1 MQVRALPVLIVA
13 LLPLAACAGV
23 SSAVNTPTMSPISYP
38 APLVAKSGPGLGQRD
53 EQQGRAASAN
63 SLWRNGSRNF
73 FNDQRASKIGDILQ
87 VSVQIADTAQLAN
100 ETVANRTSSAQAGF
114 SNLFGLETILLHA
127 LPGLS
132 TTNLINSSSALASD
146 GKGSV
151 NRSETINTVISAVI
165 TGVLPNGNLTIEG
178 DQEVLVNNEMRRVAI
193 AGIVR
198 PQDITSTNTIS
209 NSQIAQAR
217 IEYGGKGQ
225 ITQVQQ
231 SPFANS
237 LAAKYSPF

>member
-1 MQVRALPVLIVA
+1 MSSRALPVLIIA
-13 LLPLAACAGV
+13 LLPLAACGSINA
-23 SSAVNTPTMSPISYP
+23 ATNTPTLSPISYP
-38 APLVAKSGPGLGQRD
+38 APLVAKSGPGIGQRD
-53 EQQGRAASAN
+53 ESSNRAASAN

-73 FNDQRASKIGDILQ
+73 FNDQRAAKVGDILQ

-132 TTNLINSSSALASD
+132 TSNLINSSSALASD

-165 TGVLPNGNLTIEG
+165 TSVLPNGNLTIEG

-225 ITQVQQ
+225 LTRIQK
-231 SPFANS
+231 SPTAND
-237 LAAKYSPF
+237 LAAQYSPF

>member
-1 MQVRALPVLIVA
+1 MSSRPLTVLIAA
-13 LLPLAACAGV
+13 LTPLAACASV
-23 SSAVNTPTMSPISYP
+23 NSAVNTPKLSPITSP
-38 APLVAKSGPGLGQRD
+38 APLIAKTGPGIGQRD
-53 EQQGRAASAN
+53 EGQGRAASAN

-73 FNDQRASKIGDILQ
+73 FNDQRASKVGDILQ

-100 ETVANRTSSAQAGF
+100 ETIANRTSSAQAGF
-114 SNLFGLETILLHA
+114 GNLFGLETILKHA

-132 TTNLINSSSALASD
+132 TSNLVNSNSALASD

-151 NRSETINTVISAVI
+151 NRSETINTVISAMI

-178 DQEVLVNNEMRRVAI
+178 DQEVVVNNEMRRVAI
-193 AGIVR
+193 MGIVR

-225 ITQVQQ
+225 LTQIQR
-231 SPFANS
+231 SPTVNA
-237 LAAKYSPF
+237 LAAQYSPF

>member
-1 MQVRALPVLIVA
+1 MSSRPLTALIVA
-13 LLPLAACAGV
+13 MLPLAACA
-23 SSAVNTPTMSPISYP
+23 SINAAANTPTLSPISYP

-53 EQQGRAASAN
+53 DGQARAASAN

-73 FNDQRASKIGDILQ
+73 FNDQRASKVGDILQ

-100 ETVANRTSSAQAGF
+100 ETVANRTASAQAGF

-132 TTNLINSSSALASD
+132 TTNLINSNSALASD

-209 NSQIAQAR
+209 NAQIAQAR

-225 ITQVQQ
+225 LTQIQK
-231 SPFANS
+231 SPTANA
-237 LAAKYSPF
+237 LAAQYSPF

>member
-1 MQVRALPVLIVA
+1 MSSRRSNRTLPLLIAALI
-13 LLPLAACAGV
+13 PLAACAGV
-23 SSAVNTPTMSPISYP
+23 KDAVTTPKLSPISSP
-38 APLVAKSGPGLGQRD
+38 APLIAKSSPGLGQRD
-53 EQQGRAASAN
+53 DGQNRSASAN

-73 FNDQRASKIGDILQ
+73 FNDQRASKVGDILQ

-100 ETVANRTSSAQAGF
+100 ETVANRTSSGQAGF
-114 SNLFGLETILLHA
+114 GNLFGLETILKHA

-132 TTNLINSSSALASD
+132 TTNLINS
-146 GKGSV
+146 
-151 NRSETINTVISAVI
+151 
-165 TGVLPNGNLTIEG
+165 GVLPNGNLTIEG

-225 ITQVQQ
+225 LTQIQK
-231 SPFANS
+231 SPAANA
-237 LAAKYSPF
+237 LAAQYSPF

>member
-1 MQVRALPVLIVA
+1 MPSRALPVLIVA
-13 LLPLAACAGV
+13 LLPLAACA
-23 SSAVNTPTMSPISYP
+23 SINSAANTPTMSPISYP
-38 APLVAKSGPGLGQRD
+38 APLVAKAGPGLGQRD
-53 EQQGRAASAN
+53 DGQARAASAN

-73 FNDQRASKIGDILQ
+73 FNDQRASKVGDILQ

-100 ETVANRTSSAQAGF
+100 ETIANRTASAQAGF

-132 TTNLINSSSALASD
+132 TTNLINSNSALASD

-225 ITQVQQ
+225 LTQIQK
-231 SPFANS
+231 SPTANA
-237 LAAKYSPF
+237 LAAQYSPF

>member
-1 MQVRALPVLIVA
+1 MPSRTLPILIAA
-13 LLPLAACAGV
+13 LLPLAACASV
-23 SSAVNTPTMSPISYP
+23 SSTVNTPTLSPISYP
-38 APLVAKSGPGLGQRD
+38 APFVAKSGPGIGQRD
-53 EQQGRAASAN
+53 ESQARAASAN

-73 FNDQRASKIGDILQ
+73 FNDQRASKVGDILQ

-100 ETVANRTSSAQAGF
+100 ETVANRTASAQAGF
-114 SNLFGLETILLHA
+114 KNLFGLETVLLHA

-132 TTNLINSSSALASD
+132 TSNLINSTSALASD

-209 NSQIAQAR
+209 NAQIAQAR

-225 ITQVQQ
+225 LTQIQK
-231 SPFANS
+231 SPSANA
-237 LAAKYSPF
+237 LAAQYSPF

>member
-1 MQVRALPVLIVA
+1 MKSRALTALIVV
-13 LLPLAACAGV
+13 LSPMAACASV
-23 SSAVNTPTMSPISYP
+23 NSTVNTPTLSPISYP
-38 APLVAKSGPGLGQRD
+38 APLVAKAAPGLGQRD
-53 EQQGRAASAN
+53 DGQARAASAN

-73 FNDQRASKIGDILQ
+73 FNDQRASKVGDILQ

-100 ETVANRTSSAQAGF
+100 ETVANRAASAQAGF
-114 SNLFGLETILLHA
+114 GNLFGLQTILLHA
-127 LPGLS
+127 LPGLNTS
-132 TTNLINSSSALASD
+132 SLINSNSALASD

-209 NSQIAQAR
+209 NAQIAEAR

-225 ITQVQQ
+225 LTQVQR
-231 SPFANS
+231 SPTVNA
-237 LAAKYSPF
+237 LAAQYSPF

>member
-1 MQVRALPVLIVA
+1 MLSRHLTALIAAV
-13 LLPLAACAGV
+13 LPLAAC
-23 SSAVNTPTMSPISYP
+23 SSMNSAVNTPTLSPISYP
-38 APLVAKSGPGLGQRD
+38 APLVAKASPGLGQRD
-53 EQQGRAASAN
+53 DGQARPASAN

-73 FNDQRASKIGDILQ
+73 FNDQRASKVGDILQ

-100 ETVANRTSSAQAGF
+100 ETVANRTSSAKAGF
-114 SNLFGLETILLHA
+114 SNLFGLETVLLHA

-132 TTNLINSSSALASD
+132 TSNLINSSSALASD

-225 ITQVQQ
+225 LTQIQK
-231 SPFANS
+231 SPSVNG
-237 LAAKYSPF
+237 LAAQYSPF

>member
-1 MQVRALPVLIVA
+1 MSSRPLPALIAA
-13 LLPLAACAGV
+13 LLPLAACASINAA
-23 SSAVNTPTMSPISYP
+23 SSAPTLSPISYP
-38 APLVAKSGPGLGQRD
+38 APLVAKSGPGLGERD
-53 EQQGRAASAN
+53 DGQTRAASAN

-73 FNDQRASKIGDILQ
+73 FNDQRASKVGDILQ

-100 ETVANRTSSAQAGF
+100 ETVANRTASAQAGF
-114 SNLFGLETILLHA
+114 SNLFGLETVLLHA
-127 LPGLS
+127 LPGLN
-132 TTNLINSSSALASD
+132 TTNLIKSNSALASD

-209 NSQIAQAR
+209 NAQIAQAR

-225 ITQVQQ
+225 LTQIQK
-231 SPFANS
+231 SPTVNA
-237 LAAKYSPF
+237 LAAQYSPF

>member
-1 MQVRALPVLIVA
+1 MTSRTLTILIAA
-13 LLPLAACAGV
+13 LLPLGACA
-23 SSAVNTPTMSPISYP
+23 SIKSATDTPALSPISSP
-38 APLVAKSGPGLGQRD
+38 APFIAKSGPGLGERD
-53 EQQGRAASAN
+53 EGQTHAASAN

-73 FNDQRASKIGDILQ
+73 FNDQRASKVGDILQ
-87 VSVQIADTAQLAN
+87 VQVQIADTAQLAN
-100 ETVANRTSSAQAGF
+100 ETVANRTASAQAGF
-114 SNLFGLETILLHA
+114 SNLFGLETLLLHA

-132 TTNLINSSSALASD
+132 TTNLINSNSALASD

-151 NRSETINTVISAVI
+151 NRSETINTVISAMI
-165 TGVLPNGNLTIEG
+165 TGVLSNGNFTIEG

-198 PQDITSTNTIS
+198 PQDITSTNTIT

-225 ITQVQQ
+225 LTRIQK
-231 SPFANS
+231 SPTAND
-237 LAAKYSPF
+237 LAAQYSPF

>member
-1 MQVRALPVLIVA
+1 MSSRPLTVLIAA
-13 LLPLAACAGV
+13 LTPLAACASV
-23 SSAVNTPTMSPISYP
+23 NSAVNTPKLSPITSP
-38 APLVAKSGPGLGQRD
+38 APLIAKAGPGIGQRD
-53 EQQGRAASAN
+53 EGQGRAASAN

-73 FNDQRASKIGDILQ
+73 FNDQRASKVGDILQ

-100 ETVANRTSSAQAGF
+100 ETIANRTSSAQAGF
-114 SNLFGLETILLHA
+114 GNLFGLETILKHA

-132 TTNLINSSSALASD
+132 TSNLVNSNSALASD

-151 NRSETINTVISAVI
+151 NRSETINTVISAMI

-178 DQEVLVNNEMRRVAI
+178 DQEVVVNNEMRRVAI
-193 AGIVR
+193 MGIVR

-225 ITQVQQ
+225 LTQIQR
-231 SPFANS
+231 SPTVNA
-237 LAAKYSPF
+237 LAAQYSPF

>member
-1 MQVRALPVLIVA
+1 MSSRPLPLLIAA
-13 LLPLAACAGV
+13 LLPLAACGSLNATV
-23 SSAVNTPTMSPISYP
+23 TTPKLSPISSP
-38 APLVAKSGPGLGQRD
+38 APLIARSSPGLGQRD
-53 EQQGRAASAN
+53 EGQTRAASAN

-73 FNDQRASKIGDILQ
+73 FNDQRASKVGDILQ

-114 SNLFGLETILLHA
+114 KNLFGLETILLHA

-132 TTNLINSSSALASD
+132 TSNLVNSTSALASD

-151 NRSETINTVISAVI
+151 NRSETINTVISAMI

-178 DQEVLVNNEMRRVAI
+178 DQEVLVNNELRRVAI

-198 PQDITSTNTIS
+198 PQDITSNNTIS
-209 NSQIAQAR
+209 NAQIAQAR

-225 ITQVQQ
+225 LTQIQK
-231 SPFANS
+231 SPSANA
-237 LAAKYSPF
+237 LAAQYSPF

>member
-1 MQVRALPVLIVA
+1 MSTRPLPLLIAA

-23 SSAVNTPTMSPISYP
+23 SSAVNTPKLSPISSP
-38 APLVAKSGPGLGQRD
+38 APLIARSSPGLGQRD
-53 EQQGRAASAN
+53 EGQTRSASAN

-100 ETVANRTSSAQAGF
+100 ETVANRTASGQAGF
-114 SNLFGLETILLHA
+114 GNLFGLETILKHA

-132 TTNLINSSSALASD
+132 TSNLINSTSALASD

-151 NRSETINTVISAVI
+151 NRSETINTVISAMI

-198 PQDITSTNTIS
+198 PQDITSNNTIS
-209 NSQIAQAR
+209 NAQIAQAR

-225 ITQVQQ
+225 LTQIQK
-231 SPFANS
+231 SPSANA
-237 LAAKYSPF
+237 LAAQYSPF